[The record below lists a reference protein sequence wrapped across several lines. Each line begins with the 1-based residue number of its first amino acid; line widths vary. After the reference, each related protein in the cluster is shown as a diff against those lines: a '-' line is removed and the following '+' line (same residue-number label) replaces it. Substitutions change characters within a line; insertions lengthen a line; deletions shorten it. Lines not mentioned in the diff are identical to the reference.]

1 MISETVYWEVQ
12 TTIQKGPPPM
22 PTLYPS
28 TTLQST
34 TWPEPIESLYQALPM
49 SGQVSP
55 RYRRRDIKLADRLFI
70 AGMMHIPRT
79 LRPHSM
85 VSWAAESFRTS
96 RQTLY
101 DIRDRVG
108 GALAASDEQVND
120 APAPALPV
128 EQRPITDA
136 DQMARMILKL
146 LFPGGMAYRPL
157 QECLMEARGCGR
169 SIGYISELTQ
179 EAGLRAGKILSTVQ
193 WPAKPTELVL
203 SRDEAYFSN
212 WPMLLTVEPDSLAI
226 VSGDVTE
233 SANGEVWGISLALT
247 LLCYD
252 ARRLQISED
261 GASFYRKSIRE
272 ALALLKE
279 ADLDCEVFVQNDVWH
294 LSDAATKVQSVLD
307 SAAEKALAKMF
318 RHERPNT
325 SAGIQSLKAPR
336 AWLKAEAIATPLVEQ
351 ADETRFLIDC
361 LHDSL
366 ELVDLRSGE
375 IRDYEINHWLLTQTI
390 QALTKIDHPRV
401 QTLVTTLMDQEPHL
415 LTFLRD
421 LDEKLL
427 PWRNA
432 ARAHF
437 EEPELVLLFERA
449 VARAWRLDRALV
461 NGHTR
466 LRATAARATA
476 NLDALVGRDPLSREL
491 ADRLYAL
498 LDLVVRTSC
507 ASENVNSVLKPL
519 IWAHRHFPSR
529 QSAQSWLN
537 LFILWFN
544 MHVFQRG
551 KRKGHSPFELA
562 GVKVFTPDGRET
574 DDWLEALGYPAA
586 A

>member
-1 MISETVYWEVQ
+1 
-12 TTIQKGPPPM
+12 M

-34 TWPEPIESLYQALPM
+34 TWSEPIESLYQALPM

-55 RYRRRDIKLADRLFI
+55 RYQRRDINLADRLFI
-70 AGMMHIPRT
+70 AGMMHIPRD
-79 LRPHSM
+79 LRPHGI

-108 GALAASDEQVND
+108 GALAASDERVD
-120 APAPALPV
+120 GAPVPALPAAQMPV
-128 EQRPITDA
+128 TDA

-157 QECLMEARGCGR
+157 QECLMEARGRGR
-169 SIGYISELTQ
+169 SIGYISELVQ
-179 EAGLRAGKILSTVQ
+179 EAGQRAGKILATVE
-193 WPAKPTELVL
+193 WPAKPKELVL
-203 SRDEAYFSN
+203 SRDESYFSS

-233 SANGEVWGISLALT
+233 SADGEVWGVSLALT
-247 LLCYD
+247 LLRCD

-261 GASFYRKSIRE
+261 GASFYPKSIRE
-272 ALALLKE
+272 ALAWLNE
-279 ADLDCEVFVQNDVWH
+279 AGIECEVTVQNDVWH
-294 LSDAATKVQSVLD
+294 LSDAAAKVQSVLD

-318 RHERPNT
+318 RHERLSKAARIRP
-325 SAGIQSLKAPR
+325 LKDPG
-336 AWLKAEAIATPLVEQ
+336 AWLKAAKIAMPLVEQ
-351 ADETRFLIDC
+351 ADETRFLIGC

-390 QALTKIDHPRV
+390 QALAKIDHPRV
-401 QTLVTTLMDQEPHL
+401 QTLVTTLLDQEPHL
-415 LTFLRD
+415 LTFLRH

-427 PWRNA
+427 PWREA
-432 ARAHF
+432 ARVHF
-437 EEPELVLLFERA
+437 EHPELVLLFERA

-466 LRATAARATA
+466 LRASAARATA
-476 NLDALVGRDPLSREL
+476 NLDALVGRDPRSRDL

-498 LDLVVRTSC
+498 LDIVVRTSC

-529 QSAQSWLN
+529 QSAQAWLN

-574 DDWLEALGYPAA
+574 DDWLDAMGYPAA